1 MHDSAL
7 IHQEAFYETYAALL
21 KNILTAGRKKQARIR
36 AVWALRKC
44 PFSPNLALLTIML
57 GAPWLR
63 DAIMAAVSEIM
74 FSGETPVLSS
84 ETDVDRVPN
93 FFALPTR

>member
-1 MHDSAL
+1 
-7 IHQEAFYETYAALL
+7 
-21 KNILTAGRKKQARIR
+21 
-36 AVWALRKC
+36 
-44 PFSPNLALLTIML
+44 
-57 GAPWLR
+57 
-63 DAIMAAVSEIM
+63 MAAVSEIM